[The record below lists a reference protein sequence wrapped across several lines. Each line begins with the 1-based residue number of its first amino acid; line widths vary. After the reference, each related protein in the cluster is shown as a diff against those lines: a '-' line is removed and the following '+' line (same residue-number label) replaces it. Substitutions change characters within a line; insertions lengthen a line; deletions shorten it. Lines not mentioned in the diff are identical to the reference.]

1 MGPDA
6 ESTESTTNSTT
17 NRTTNSTTNNSTTDS
32 TESASG
38 GGSRHSRPPV
48 LLVAD
53 TLCSGLALDVQLGE
67 LYWTSAS
74 GHTLWKLGY
83 RSYNDSYFEA
93 HPNEP
98 VYSISNPDDANVA
111 QVVVSGHGLTGDF
124 GKDRDEAPVLLSAVI
139 DDPDDGDAIFS
150 AGDTLTMRFD
160 RATNVSDGLI
170 NVANRLSL
178 IHI

>member
-1 MGPDA
+1 MGCVCTIWCRSLA
-6 ESTESTTNSTT
+6 ACLSLARRESC
-17 NRTTNSTTNNSTTDS
+17 
-32 TESASG
+32 AY
-38 GGSRHSRPPV
+38 SRHSRPPV

-111 QVVVSGHGLTGDF
+111 QVVVSGHG
-124 GKDRDEAPVLLSAVI
+124 
-139 DDPDDGDAIFS
+139 
-150 AGDTLTMRFD
+150 RFWQG
-160 RATNVSDGLI
+160 S
-170 NVANRLSL
+170 
-178 IHI
+178 